1 MYYDCVPCSPDL
13 NCTRT
18 DLDPCDYANMRLYA
32 LAVMCELNKFV
43 NGCPDQWD
51 CPLCGETEK
60 CFELY
65 TPQAFINAHPYG
77 NVWEFCS
84 DADCEGEYVCPVGT
98 TYTIHHWYLTVSDQ
112 DILIA
117 YLREVARLYKPNLGC
132 CIKKIELYG
141 KYAPITCSSNN
152 PNFCTNYKIYVR
164 IKYACNAC
172 D

>member
-1 MYYDCVPCSPDL
+1 
-13 NCTRT
+13 
-18 DLDPCDYANMRLYA
+18 MRLYA

-43 NGCPDQWD
+43 NGCPDQYY
-51 CPLCGETEK
+51 CPNCGEIEK

-65 TPQAFINAHPYG
+65 TPSGFVSAHPHG
-77 NVWEFCS
+77 NVWEYCS
-84 DADCEGEYVCPVGT
+84 AADCEGEYVCPYGSS
-98 TYTIHHWYLTVSDQ
+98 YTIHHWYLSVSDQ

-117 YLREVARLYKPNLGC
+117 YLQGVASQYEENC

-141 KYAPITCSSNN
+141 IYNAVNCYENSST
-152 PNFCTNYKIYVR
+152 FCTNYRIYAK